1 VSGSAQPKNKQHLM
15 VRRNARYDVSIRAA
29 MGIASHHDSMI
40 KFSAA
45 SGVKDGWVDC
55 DCVDFSMGGLGLLT
69 TVFVPRPGCVK
80 VRLYSPVDP
89 SKVVLECE
97 CVVRRVLMT
106 DRRPAYHL
114 GCSYHKLTEDQLKL
128 VEALINDVA
137 ADVA

>member
-1 VSGSAQPKNKQHLM
+1 MSGTSHPKNKQHLM
-15 VRRNARYDVSIRAA
+15 VRRTTRYDVSIRAA
-29 MGIASHHDSMI
+29 MAVAPNHDGLI

-45 SGVKDGWVDC
+45 AGGKDGWVEC

-69 TVFVPRPGCVK
+69 TVFIPRPGCIK
-80 VRLYSPVDP
+80 VRLFSPTDSTQVI
-89 SKVVLECE
+89 LECT

-114 GCSYHKLTEDQLKL
+114 GCSFVQLGEEEVKK
-128 VEALINDVA
+128 VEALLNTVA